1 MPQKVQFRYR
11 LEGRDRDWQDPGNR
25 RQAFYTDLRPGQ
37 YRFQVM
43 ASNNDGV
50 WNTTG
55 ATLDFF
61 ILPAF
66 YQTIW
71 SRILLG
77 MAAVVLMWVLYSIRV
92 RQVTANIKG
101 RLGER
106 LHERERIAREL
117 HDTLL
122 QDFHAVI
129 LHLQAASA
137 HLGKDDPTRKAFEQG
152 LDYADEVLV
161 QGRDRIYDLRS
172 DTNSEDEL
180 AESLARYGKG
190 LAEARTLSF
199 SMKVTGAESE
209 LDPIVRDEVFRIG
222 REALGNAFKHS
233 NGSEVAAEI
242 LYDPGA
248 IKMRI
253 RDNGIGIDPE
263 VLLHGRPGHWGLSGM
278 HERADRIGATLSIW
292 SRPTE
297 GTELELV
304 LPVHSSGERESKWL
318 RWKWRKRT
326 SNDGGS
332 Q

>member
-1 MPQKVQFRYR
+1 M
-11 LEGRDRDWQDPGNR
+11 
-25 RQAFYTDLRPGQ
+25 
-37 YRFQVM
+37 
-43 ASNNDGV
+43 
-50 WNTTG
+50 
-55 ATLDFF
+55 
-61 ILPAF
+61 
-66 YQTIW
+66 
-71 SRILLG
+71 
-77 MAAVVLMWVLYSIRV
+77 
-92 RQVTANIKG
+92 
-101 RLGER
+101 
-106 LHERERIAREL
+106 
-117 HDTLL
+117 
-122 QDFHAVI
+122 
-129 LHLQAASA
+129 
-137 HLGKDDPTRKAFEQG
+137 
-152 LDYADEVLV
+152 LV

-180 AESLARYGKG
+180 SESLARYGNG
-190 LAEARTLSF
+190 LAQARTPSF
-199 SMKVTGAESE
+199 SMKVTGAENE

-304 LPVHSSGERESKWL
+304 PAGSPFRRTGIEVATLEVEEAHFKRRRIAMTAPRKIRVLAVDDHLLLRKGIAAVIEEEEDLSWSARPQPEKKQSSDFGSFV
-318 RWKWRKRT
+318 RT
-326 SNDGGS
+326 SRS
-332 Q
+332 WTCSCPT